1 MIFEH
6 AGRLMPSAGNREWAL
21 SQVRPVT
28 LLVASGIVLAS
39 ALLIVTGLIAGYLR
53 EQALRSSATGITRLD
68 AAFAEA
74 GRRSLRT
81 VDAVLGGI
89 ADRLN
94 QTGTATAE
102 DVDRAMAHLEL
113 PALLGQQIEFTSQIG
128 AIALIDASGSVINR
142 AGEWPGAEG
151 NVAERDFFTVLRAD
165 PDLVSFIGAPLLT
178 ANGGQVIPV
187 ARKLRG
193 IGDVFAGVAVA
204 TIPIGEFETF
214 YRTVPLDVDGVV
226 SLLRRDGLVLAQ
238 YPRQP
243 NAVGKIVASD
253 QVLAALAAGTSGLIE
268 EHSADT
274 NQWRVE
280 AVGDV
285 IGYPV
290 FVLLSRSGNRALT
303 GWSHQAIVFA
313 AFDLLGLI
321 AIGVM
326 VFLIARQFRA
336 HSALQAVRA
345 EKIEVE
351 HARLVA
357 EAELLKKERLSV
369 LGQLTATVAHELR
382 NPLSAIRNT
391 LFTLRE
397 VSSGAGLSLERP
409 IARIQRSIGR
419 CDRIAGDLIEY
430 TRARE
435 LSRVSV
441 VFDEW
446 LHQVLVDHPLPSNV
460 TLVERLQADEATVRV
475 DTDRLRRVVINLLDN
490 AAQAIGEM
498 PPTPAPQ
505 RIVVRSALCDD
516 GVELTVTDT
525 GPGIPREH
533 MPRIFEPMFR
543 TKSFGTG
550 LGLATARQI
559 VGQHAGNISV
569 DSEVGRGTCV
579 TVRLPLEPP
588 MKAAA

>member
-6 AGRLMPSAGNREWAL
+6 AGRLIPSAGNREWAL

-53 EQALRSSATGITRLD
+53 EQALRASATGITRLD

-81 VDAVLGGI
+81 VDAMLGDIG
-89 ADRLN
+89 DRLSRD
-94 QTGTATAE
+94 GATAKNI
-102 DVDRAMAHLEL
+102 DRAMAGLEL
-113 PALLGQQIEFTSQIG
+113 PALLGRQVEFKSQIG
-128 AIALIDASGSVINR
+128 AMALIDASGSIVNR
-142 AGEWPGAEG
+142 TGEWPETGVY
-151 NVAERDFFTVLRAD
+151 VAERDFFAALRAD
-165 PDLVSFIGAPLLT
+165 PDLDSFIGAPLMT
-178 ANGGQVIPV
+178 TDGGQVVPV

-193 IGDVFAGVAVA
+193 AGDAFAGVAVA
-204 TIPIGEFETF
+204 TIPIGEFDTF
-214 YRTVPLDVDGVV
+214 YRIVPLDADGVV

-243 NAVGKIVASD
+243 GTVGKIVASD
-253 QVLAALAAGTSGLIE
+253 RVLAALAAGTRGLLE
-268 EHSADT
+268 EHSADS

-280 AVGDV
+280 ALGDV
-285 IGYPV
+285 TGYPV
-290 FVLLSRSGNRALT
+290 AVLLSRSGNRALA
-303 GWSHQAIVFA
+303 GWSHQAIVFG
-313 AFDLLGLI
+313 AFDLLGLVAI
-321 AIGVM
+321 ALM

-336 HSALQAVRA
+336 HSTLQAIRA

-351 HARLVA
+351 HARLLA

-391 LFTLRE
+391 LFTIRE
-397 VSSGAGLSLERP
+397 ISTGAGLSLERP

-435 LSRVSV
+435 LSRVSM

-446 LHQVLVDHPLPSNV
+446 LHQMLAEHPLPTNV
-460 TLVERLQADEATVRV
+460 LLVEQLEAGDATVRI
-475 DTDRLRRVVINLLDN
+475 DTDRLRRVVVNLLDN
-490 AAQAIGEM
+490 AAQAIAEM
-498 PPTPAPQ
+498 PPAPELQ
-505 RIVVRSALCDD
+505 RIVVRSALYDD

-569 DSEVGRGTCV
+569 NSEVGRGTCV
-579 TVRLPLEPP
+579 TVRLPLEAP
-588 MKAAA
+588 MKTAA

>member
-6 AGRLMPSAGNREWAL
+6 AGRLIPSAGNREWAL

-53 EQALRSSATGITRLD
+53 EQALRASATGITRLD

-81 VDAVLGGI
+81 VDAMLGDIG
-89 ADRLN
+89 DRLSRD
-94 QTGTATAE
+94 GATAKNI
-102 DVDRAMAHLEL
+102 DRAMAGLEL
-113 PALLGQQIEFTSQIG
+113 PALLGRQVEFKSQIG
-128 AIALIDASGSVINR
+128 AMALIDASGSIVNR
-142 AGEWPGAEG
+142 TGEWPETGVY
-151 NVAERDFFTVLRAD
+151 VAERDFFAALRAD
-165 PDLVSFIGAPLLT
+165 PDLDSFIGAPLMT
-178 ANGGQVIPV
+178 TDGGQVVPV

-193 IGDVFAGVAVA
+193 AGDAFAGVAVA
-204 TIPIGEFETF
+204 TIPIGEFDTF
-214 YRTVPLDVDGVV
+214 YRIVPLDADGVV

-243 NAVGKIVASD
+243 GTVGKIVASD
-253 QVLAALAAGTSGLIE
+253 RVLAALAAGTRGLLE
-268 EHSADT
+268 EHSADS

-280 AVGDV
+280 ALGDV
-285 IGYPV
+285 TGYPV
-290 FVLLSRSGNRALT
+290 AVLLSRSGNRALA
-303 GWSHQAIVFA
+303 GWSHQAIVFG
-313 AFDLLGLI
+313 AFDLLGLVAI
-321 AIGVM
+321 ALM

-336 HSALQAVRA
+336 HSTLQAIRA

-351 HARLVA
+351 HARLLA

-391 LFTLRE
+391 LFTIRE
-397 VSSGAGLSLERP
+397 ISTGAGLSLERP

-435 LSRVSV
+435 LSRVSM

-446 LHQVLVDHPLPSNV
+446 LHQMLAEHPLPTNV
-460 TLVERLQADEATVRV
+460 LLVEQLEAGDATVRI

-490 AAQAIGEM
+490 AAQAIAEM
-498 PPTPAPQ
+498 PPGPELQ
-505 RIVVRSALCDD
+505 RIVVRSALYDD

-579 TVRLPLEPP
+579 TVRLPLEAP